1 MAKKLKQK
9 SSAKKGSSSET
20 TPEQNF
26 AKAYYQ
32 EDINTQQM
40 NKIMSGETNRITG
53 KSDTNYVQTPGRGNS
68 NPYSSL
74 QNRGLISPLRE
85 DGEPEAKD
93 SAPVED
99 VSTTEISGKKL
110 SVDAP
115 TSTES
120 DLVAVRKAGRVVGY
134 MRGSNKSTFKPN

>member
-1 MAKKLKQK
+1 MDKKSNPK
-9 SSAKKGSSSET
+9 SSNKKTSGSKT

-32 EDINTQQM
+32 GDINTQQM
-40 NKIMSGETNRITG
+40 NKIMSGETNRATG
-53 KSDTNYVQTPGRGNS
+53 KSGTRYVQVPGRGTS

-74 QNRGLISPLRE
+74 QNKGLISPLRE
-85 DGEPEAKD
+85 DGEAK
-93 SAPVED
+93 APVED
-99 VSTTEISGKKL
+99 VSTTEIKGKKL

-134 MRGSNKSTFKPN
+134 MRGSDKSTFKPN

>member
-1 MAKKLKQK
+1 MATK
-9 SSAKKGSSSET
+9 SKRSTKNRSGSST

-26 AKAYYQ
+26 AKAFYQ
-32 EDINTQQM
+32 GDINTQQM
-40 NKIMSGETNRITG
+40 NEIMSGETNRATG
-53 KSDTNYVQTPGRGNS
+53 KSGTNYIQVPGRGNS
-68 NPYSSL
+68 NTYSSL

-134 MRGSNKSTFKPN
+134 MRGSNKSTFKSI

>member
-1 MAKKLKQK
+1 MAKKLKPK
-9 SSAKKGSSSET
+9 SSAKKTSGSKT

-26 AKAYYQ
+26 AQAFYTG
-32 EDINTQQM
+32 DINTQQM
-40 NKIMSGETNRITG
+40 NKMMSGKTNKITG
-53 KSDTNYVQTPGRGNS
+53 KSGTNYVQTPGRGKS

-74 QNRGLISPLRE
+74 QKRGLISPLRE
-85 DGEPEAKD
+85 DGETEAKD

-134 MRGSNKSTFKPN
+134 MRGSDKSTFKSI

>member
-1 MAKKLKQK
+1 MAKKSKPSN
-9 SSAKKGSSSET
+9 SSKN

-26 AKAYYQ
+26 AKAFYQ
-32 EDINTQQM
+32 GDIDTQQI
-40 NKIMSGETNRITG
+40 NKIMSGETNKITG
-53 KSDTNYVQTPGRGNS
+53 KSGTRYVQTPGREKS

-74 QNRGLISPLRE
+74 QKRGLISPLRE
-85 DGEPEAKD
+85 DGEAKD

-99 VSTTEISGKKL
+99 VSNTEIGGKKL

-134 MRGSNKSTFKPN
+134 MRGSDKSTFKSI

>member
-1 MAKKLKQK
+1 MAYKQ
-9 SSAKKGSSSET
+9 
-20 TPEQNF
+20 
-26 AKAYYQ
+26 
-32 EDINTQQM
+32 
-40 NKIMSGETNRITG
+40 
-53 KSDTNYVQTPGRGNS
+53 VPGRG
-68 NPYSSL
+68 PLKAYSCL

-85 DGEPEAKD
+85 DGEPKAKD
-93 SAPVED
+93 SAPVEN

>member
-1 MAKKLKQK
+1 MATK
-9 SSAKKGSSSET
+9 SKRSTKNRSGSST

-32 EDINTQQM
+32 GDINTQQM
-40 NKIMSGETNRITG
+40 NKVMSGETNRITG
-53 KSDTNYVQTPGRGNS
+53 KSGTNYIQVPGRGNS

>member
-1 MAKKLKQK
+1 MA
-9 SSAKKGSSSET
+9 
-20 TPEQNF
+20 
-26 AKAYYQ
+26 Y
-32 EDINTQQM
+32 TQ
-40 NKIMSGETNRITG
+40 TL
-53 KSDTNYVQTPGRGNS
+53 GRG
-68 NPYSSL
+68 PFKAYSSL

-85 DGEPEAKD
+85 DGEPKAKD
-93 SAPVED
+93 SKPVED
-99 VSTTEISGKKL
+99 VSITEIKGKKL